1 MATTVELPTHGA
13 ATRAIHWGSALLV
26 LSAWAV
32 GSTMEEFP
40 RGAGRDAA
48 MQLHYSLG
56 VLVLGLAALRVA
68 WREQDRG
75 ASAVELAVITAM
87 ILVVAVV
94 LLVAIQHFVRGAAKQ
109 IKGTTP

>member
-1 MATTVELPTHGA
+1 MNNPVSSYV
-13 ATRAIHWGSALLV
+13 RA
-26 LSAWAV
+26 
-32 GSTMEEFP
+32 F
-40 RGAGRDAA
+40 
-48 MQLHYSLG
+48 LG
-56 VLVLGLAALRVA
+56 VHLAALRTA

-94 LLVAIQHFVRGAAKQ
+94 LLVAIQHFVRGAANQ

>member
-1 MATTVELPTHGA
+1 VTQRSWEKGMNNPVSSYV
-13 ATRAIHWGSALLV
+13 RA
-26 LSAWAV
+26 
-32 GSTMEEFP
+32 F
-40 RGAGRDAA
+40 
-48 MQLHYSLG
+48 LG
-56 VLVLGLAALRVA
+56 VHLVALRAA

>member
-1 MATTVELPTHGA
+1 MNSPVTSYL
-13 ATRAIHWGSALLV
+13 RA
-26 LSAWAV
+26 
-32 GSTMEEFP
+32 F
-40 RGAGRDAA
+40 
-48 MQLHYSLG
+48 LG
-56 VLVLGLAALRVA
+56 VHVVALRVA